1 MKNLFFCCMILCFL
15 PMVVFGQEM
24 PKISEV
30 KDSVDNLR
38 LSSVEVSSGKGAVT
52 SGLYLYANLESKKAF
67 LTTTLSMND
76 LEITYLYRLFKDKL
90 LVGPNFGYFFNA
102 CYGGVQT
109 IFCPNKYI
117 ETFHWV
123 GWSIGKPDQKIVL
136 KQSGFLFA
144 INSVSLKLW
153 RFKATYCLINYQKNA
168 PQHTAT
174 LQYTQKIND
183 KFNIYTNVGYDFLNE
198 NQLLQLGVKYKL

>member
-1 MKNLFFCCMILCFL
+1 MIAFFMPIS
-15 PMVVFGQEM
+15 VFGQEV
-24 PKISEV
+24 PQIPGV
-30 KDSVDNLR
+30 KDSVDNFK
-38 LSSVEVSSGKGAVT
+38 LSSVEISSGKGAVT
-52 SGLYLYANLESKKAF
+52 SGLYLFANLESEKAF
-67 LTTTLSMND
+67 LTFTLSESD

-102 CYGGVQT
+102 AYGGVQT
-109 IFCPNKYI
+109 IFCPSKYI

-144 INSVSLKLW
+144 INSVSLKFW
-153 RFKATYCLINYQKNA
+153 RLKATYCLINYQKNA

-198 NQLLQLGVKYKL
+198 NQLLQLGMKYKL